1 MEKDWRKEMAKAI
14 GETFRKFEK
23 GEIESK
29 RATRGEWWWI

>member
-29 RATRGEWWWI
+29 KATRGEWWWI